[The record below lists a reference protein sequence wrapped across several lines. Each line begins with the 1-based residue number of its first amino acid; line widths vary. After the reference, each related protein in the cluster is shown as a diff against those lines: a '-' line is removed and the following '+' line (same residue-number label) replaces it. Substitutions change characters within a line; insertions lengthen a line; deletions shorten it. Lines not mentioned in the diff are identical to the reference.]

1 MQRNM
6 GENDPVL
13 SGHKHEWKKETNPQ
27 GASSCVLSPFWG
39 EGDDDG
45 NDDDAD
51 DDGAHK
57 QVMGKSNG
65 FGTREMSFLEQC

>member
-1 MQRNM
+1 MEEGNQ
-6 GENDPVL
+6 PVGRFHL
-13 SGHKHEWKKETNPQ
+13 RF
-27 GASSCVLSPFWG
+27 SPIWG

-51 DDGAHK
+51 DDGGHK